1 MVSLNEAWLQL
12 CLMLIRLL
20 ESIKCEGPC
29 IISANRKM
37 AGCSGKGLRQVP
49 EGLPPPLERLDLSY
63 NRLQQVTGKDF
74 STLSNLQVLNLGFNN
89 ISVIEDNTFIFNVL
103 LEELSIF
110 NNSLSEIPILALRP
124 LRNLKK
130 LDMSNNL
137 YNYSTLDKDFHTFH
151 GLKDLSMGGPM
162 IRVVYQND
170 FLPLKYIPLQ
180 RFALKTT
187 SSLAH
192 YEAGALTVLNTSAL
206 WFDIALDTNAKA
218 LLEILR
224 DLRNKSLAYLRFRNL
239 FEFTYYTDSLDLF
252 SGLADINVRT
262 LVFFR
267 GKFNENLLRLA
278 LSNVQKSP
286 ITNLALI
293 SIDFARS
300 LNSSISSISINS
312 LTLNNLILMDI
323 SNPDVLRFDWTFTW
337 FSQVTNLSIT
347 NVNFNFVPCD
357 AWDEMKNVV
366 LLNVSNNRLKE
377 NNIFNPA
384 CLYQNIVPKMEMF
397 IASNNQL
404 ISLKAVALLTTSWPK
419 LTYVNL
425 GYNSLGALN
434 ESCVWNPSI
443 TTFILHHNFVNT
455 NVFKCLPTSL
465 EYLDMSN
472 SQLDRLDME
481 YFSQTQNLREL
492 WLSSNKIKFI
502 PSNWKSLNLQVLAVD
517 GNSFGVISTN
527 SFDNMPEL
535 TMLQAGNNPYHCT
548 CDLNSFI
555 KKTLQNGQPR
565 LLDWP
570 EDYTCYH
577 PQALLDTRVELF
589 SPGQLECD
597 ISLVVAISVSVTA
610 ALVILCML
618 LCWKFDIP
626 WYLKATC
633 QIVQAKYR
641 SRQDTSTRTYT
652 YHAFVS
658 YSHSD
663 ADWVRGELLYR
674 LENSSPPYSICIHER
689 DFLPGKW
696 IIDNI
701 IENIEMSQKVILVL
715 SRNFVNSEW
724 CNYELY
730 FAHQRAIGHAFEDVI
745 LVVKET
751 ISLDSLPSKFC
762 RLRKMLSNKTYLE
775 WPAEPNRQPFFW
787 MQLKN
792 VLGKASVGVS
802 PQGGF
807 SLVNK
812 SVVVDLPT
820 ISGNMD
826 SSVDCLPS
834 GFSPNLP

>member
-12 CLMLIRLL
+12 CFMLIRLP
-20 ESIKCEGPC
+20 ESIKGEGPC
-29 IISANRKM
+29 IISADRKM
-37 AGCSGKGLRQVP
+37 AGCSGRSLKQVP
-49 EGLPPPLERLDLSY
+49 KGLPPQLEHLDLSY
-63 NRLQQVTGKDF
+63 NKLQQVTGKDF
-74 STLSNLQVLNLGFNN
+74 SNLPNLQVLNLGYNN
-89 ISVIEDNTFIFNVL
+89 ISVIEDNTFKFNVL
-103 LEELSIF
+103 LEALIIF
-110 NNSLSEIPILALRP
+110 NNSLPEIPMPALRP

-137 YNYSTLDKDFHTFH
+137 YNYSTLDKDFHTLSN
-151 GLKDLSMGGPM
+151 LKDLSMGGPM
-162 IRVVYQND
+162 IRVVRQND

-192 YEAGALTVLNTSAL
+192 YEPGAFAVLNTSVL

-218 LLEILR
+218 LREILR
-224 DLRNKSLAYLRFRNL
+224 DLQNKSLACLRFRNL

-252 SGLADINVRT
+252 AGLADIDVRT

-278 LSNVQKSP
+278 LLNVQKSL
-286 ITNLALI
+286 ITNMALM

-300 LNSSISSISINS
+300 LNSSISEIRINS
-312 LTLNNLILMDI
+312 LTLNNLVLMDI
-323 SNPDVLRFDWTFTW
+323 SNPDILRFDWTFTW
-337 FSQVTNLSIT
+337 FNQVTNLSII

-366 LLNVSNNRLKE
+366 LLNVSNNRLKDDS
-377 NNIFNPA
+377 IFNPT
-384 CLYQNIVPKMEMF
+384 CLYQNIVPKMEVF

-404 ISLKAVALLTTSWPK
+404 TSLKAVSLLTSSWPK
-419 LTYVNL
+419 ITYVNL

-443 TTFILHHNFVNT
+443 TTFILHHNVVNT

-472 SQLDRLDME
+472 SQLERLDME

-502 PSNWKSLNLQVLAVD
+502 PSTWKSLSLQVLAVD
-517 GNSFGVISTN
+517 GNSFGVINTK
-527 SFDNMPEL
+527 SFDNMPQL
-535 TMLQAGNNPYHCT
+535 NILKAGNNPYHCT

-555 KKTLQNGQPR
+555 KKIMQNGQLR
-565 LLDWP
+565 LLNWP

-589 SPGQLECD
+589 SPSQLECD
-597 ISLVVAISVSVTA
+597 VNLVVAISVSVTA

-701 IENIEMSQKVILVL
+701 IENIEKSRKVILVL

-745 LVVKET
+745 LVVMET
-751 ISLDSLPSKFC
+751 ISLDSLPNKFC
-762 RLRKMLSNKTYLE
+762 RLRKMLSTKTYLE

-792 VLGKASVGVS
+792 VLGKASVAVR

-807 SLVNK
+807 SLVNEN
-812 SVVVDLPT
+812 VAPDLPT
-820 ISGNMD
+820 VSGNMD
-826 SSVDCLPS
+826 PSVGSLPS
-834 GFSPNLP
+834 GFSIDIA